1 MSTNVDRLSFFG
13 VIFFMDITEIITNLV
28 FQLAVIIFA
37 ARIFGKLA
45 ACVGIPSVL
54 GELISGIIIGPF
66 ALGGLSL
73 PGFPHGLFGVTE
85 SLAGAVS
92 PELYAF
98 SQIASIILLF
108 SSGLETDLSLFI
120 KYSVSGGII
129 GLGGVVVSFF
139 FGAGCAMLILPVLG
153 IECSGLFDV
162 KCLFLGIMSTATS
175 VGITAR
181 ILSDKKKMDSPEGVT
196 ILAAAVFDDVLGIVL
211 LAVVMGIVSALGS
224 GAALSG
230 GKIGLIALKA
240 FGIWL
245 VATVVFILL
254 SKKIARFVRFF
265 GGATDFSIAALGVA
279 FLLAGFFEKE
289 SIAMIIGAYTTG
301 LALSGTDIA
310 PVIQEKIHSLYKFFV
325 PIFFAVTGM
334 SVDITKLFSQ
344 NVLICGGIYTLLAV
358 FSKLLGCGLPALGLG
373 FNVKGG
379 FRIGSGMI
387 PRGEVALIIAGIG
400 LTAKDAAGLPIVNQ
414 DLFGVVILM
423 TLVTTL
429 VAPPI
434 LNVSLSI
441 KGRGTKKEV
450 ASSESQIFELDFKNQ
465 ELTHLVMDILHRD
478 LRAEG
483 FYVQMMNITDGICTA
498 RRGDTAISL
507 REEDTKLVI
516 ETDEKDMGF
525 VKGELYEIMIRL
537 NKSMQ
542 SLSALKNTASLQ
554 YGFASPENRVT
565 NSIRR
570 YLDKNCIS
578 VNLKGNTKD
587 EILEEM
593 LTLLCQSGAVEN
605 REMVKQALKE
615 REASMSTGIG
625 NGIAIPHTKT
635 NGVTETCVAIGIKA
649 EGMDYAS
656 LDGQPAKIFVML
668 VSPVDGSNPL
678 MRAMAAFSGALM
690 HEEVRSSLL
699 NAKKPEEV
707 IDILKDSKKL

>member
-1 MSTNVDRLSFFG
+1 M
-13 VIFFMDITEIITNLV
+13 
-28 FQLAVIIFA
+28 
-37 ARIFGKLA
+37 
-45 ACVGIPSVL
+45 
-54 GELISGIIIGPF
+54 
-66 ALGGLSL
+66 
-73 PGFPHGLFGVTE
+73 
-85 SLAGAVS
+85 AGAVS

-98 SQIASIILLF
+98 AQIASIILLF
-108 SSGLETDLSLFI
+108 ASGLETDLSLFI

-129 GLGGVVVSFF
+129 GIGGVVISFF
-139 FGAGCAMLILPVLG
+139 FGAACAYFILPVLG
-153 IECSGLFDV
+153 IHCPSLFDV

-181 ILSDKKKMDSPEGVT
+181 ILSDKKRMDSPEGVT

-211 LAVVMGIVSALGS
+211 LAVVMGIVSALGT
-224 GAALSG
+224 GKALSG
-230 GKIGLIALKA
+230 GAIGIIALKA

-245 VATVVFILL
+245 LATALFILL

-289 SIAMIIGAYTTG
+289 HIAMIIGAYTTG

-334 SVDITKLFSQ
+334 SVDVTKLFSQ
-344 NVLICGGIYTLLAV
+344 NVLICGGIYTLFAV
-358 FSKLLGCGLPALGLG
+358 LSKLLGCGLPALGLG
-373 FNVKGG
+373 FNIKGG
-379 FRIGSGMI
+379 FRIGAGMI

-429 VAPPI
+429 VAPSI

-441 KGRGTKKEV
+441 KGRGTKKEIEDT
-450 ASSESQIFELDFKNQ
+450 ESQMFEWDFNNQ
-465 ELTHLVMDILHRD
+465 ELTHLVMDFLHRD

-507 REEDTKLVI
+507 REEGTKLVI
-516 ETDEKDMGF
+516 ETESKDMGF
-525 VKGELYEIMIRL
+525 VKGELYETILRL
-537 NKSMQ
+537 EKSMK
-542 SLSALKNTASLQ
+542 SLSALKNTEALQ
-554 YGFASPENRVT
+554 YGFACPENRLT
-565 NSIRR
+565 NSMTR
-570 YLDKNCIS
+570 YLNKNCIS
-578 VNLKGNTKD
+578 CELKGNTKD

-593 LTLLCQSGAVEN
+593 VTLLSQSGNVQN
-605 REMVKQALKE
+605 RQQVISALKE
-615 REASMSTGIG
+615 REAAGSTGLEK
-625 NGIAIPHTKT
+625 GIAIPHTKT
-635 NGVTETCVAIGIKA
+635 NGVTETVVAIGIKKDGVNFEA
-649 EGMDYAS
+649 MDGNPS
-656 LDGQPAKIFVML
+656 RIFVML
-668 VSPVDGSNPL
+668 VAPIDGTNPL

-690 HEEVRSSLL
+690 REEVRSALL
-699 NAKKPEEV
+699 QAKNADEIVE
-707 IDILKDSKKL
+707 ILKDSKKM

>member
-1 MSTNVDRLSFFG
+1 
-13 VIFFMDITEIITNLV
+13 MDITEIITDLV
-28 FQLAVIIFA
+28 FQLAVIIFT

-45 ACVGIPSVL
+45 TRVGIPSVL
-54 GELISGIIIGPF
+54 GELVSGIIIGPF
-66 ALGGLSL
+66 ALGGLAL

-98 SQIASIILLF
+98 AQIASIILLF
-108 SSGLETDLSLFI
+108 ASGLETDLSLFI

-129 GLGGVVVSFF
+129 GLGGVIISFF
-139 FGAGCAMLILPVLG
+139 FGAACAFFILPILG
-153 IECSGLFDV
+153 IQCSSLFDV

-181 ILSDKKKMDSPEGVT
+181 ILSDKKRMDSPEGVT

-211 LAVVMGIVSALGS
+211 LAVVMGIVSALGT
-224 GAALSG
+224 GKTLSG
-230 GKIGLIALKA
+230 GAIGIIALKA

-245 VATVVFILL
+245 LATALFIVL

-289 SIAMIIGAYTTG
+289 HIAMIIGAYTTG

-344 NVLICGGIYTLLAV
+344 NVLICGGIYTLFAV
-358 FSKLLGCGLPALGLG
+358 LSKLLGCGLPALGLG
-373 FNVKGG
+373 FNFKGG
-379 FRIGSGMI
+379 FRIGAGMI

-400 LTAKDAAGLPIVNQ
+400 LTAKDALGAPIVNQ

-441 KGRGTKKEV
+441 KGRGTRKKIEE
-450 ASSESQIFELDFKNQ
+450 AESQMFEWDFNNQ
-465 ELTHLVMDILHRD
+465 ELTHLVMDFLHRD

-507 REEDTKLVI
+507 REDGTKIVI
-516 ETDEKDMGF
+516 ETESKDMGF
-525 VKGELYEIMIRL
+525 VKGELYETMLRL
-537 NKSMQ
+537 EKSMK

-554 YGFASPENRVT
+554 YGFACPENRVT
-565 NSIRR
+565 NSMTR
-570 YLDKNCIS
+570 YLNKNCIS
-578 VNLKGNTKD
+578 CDLKGSTKD
-587 EILEEM
+587 EILNEM
-593 LTLLCQSGAVEN
+593 VTLLIQSGNVTN
-605 REMVKQALKE
+605 REQVISALKE
-615 REASMSTGIG
+615 REAAGSTGLEK
-625 NGIAIPHTKT
+625 GIAIPHTKT
-635 NGVTETCVAIGIKA
+635 NGVTEPVVAIGIKKDGVDFNA
-649 EGMDYAS
+649 MDGNPS
-656 LDGQPAKIFVML
+656 QIFVML
-668 VSPVDGSNPL
+668 VAPIDGTNPL

-690 HEEVRSSLL
+690 REEVRNALL
-699 NAKKPEEV
+699 EANSAEQVVE
-707 IDILKDSKKL
+707 ILKESKKI

>member
-1 MSTNVDRLSFFG
+1 
-13 VIFFMDITEIITNLV
+13 MDITEIITNLV

-45 ACVGIPSVL
+45 ARVGIPSVL

-66 ALGGLSL
+66 ALGGIAL
-73 PGFPHGLFGVTE
+73 PGFPNGIFGITE
-85 SLAGAVS
+85 SIAGSVS

-98 SQIASIILLF
+98 AQIASIILLF

-139 FGAGCAMLILPVLG
+139 FGAGCAMFILPILG
-153 IECSGLFDV
+153 INCSGLFDV

-211 LAVVMGIVSALGS
+211 LAVVMGIVSALGT
-224 GAALSG
+224 GATLSG

-245 VATVVFILL
+245 IATVVFILL
-254 SKKIARFVRFF
+254 SKKIARFVRLF
-265 GGATDFSIAALGVA
+265 GGTTDFSIAALGVA

-310 PVIQEKIHSLYKFFV
+310 PVIQERIHSLYKFFV

-344 NVLICGGIYTLLAV
+344 NVLICGGIYTLVAVLA
-358 FSKLLGCGLPALGLG
+358 KLLGCGVPALGLG
-373 FNVKGG
+373 FNLKGG

-434 LNVSLSI
+434 LNISLSI
-441 KGRGTKKEV
+441 KGRGTKKEI
-450 ASSESQIFELDFKNQ
+450 ASSESQQFEWDFKNQ

-507 REEDTKLVI
+507 KEDGTRLII
-516 ETDEKDMGF
+516 ETAEEDMGF
-525 VKGELYEIMIRL
+525 VKGELYEIMLRL

-542 SLSALKNTASLQ
+542 SLSALKNTQSLQ
-554 YGFASPENRVT
+554 YGFASAENRVT
-565 NSIRR
+565 NSITR
-570 YLDKNCIS
+570 YLDPACIS

-587 EILEEM
+587 EILDEM
-593 LTLLCQSGAVEN
+593 LTLLCQSGNVEN
-605 REMVKQALKE
+605 REMVMGALKE
-615 REASMSTGIG
+615 REASMSTGLEK
-625 NGIAIPHTKT
+625 GIAIPHTKT
-635 NGVTETCVAIGIKA
+635 DGVKETCVAIGIKA
-649 EGMDYAS
+649 DGVDFAS
-656 LDGQPAKIFVML
+656 LDGKPAQIFVML
-668 VSPVDGSNPL
+668 VSPIENSGPL
-678 MRAMAAFSGALM
+678 MRAMSAFSGALM
-690 HEEVRSSLL
+690 HEEIRTALL
-699 NAKKPEEV
+699 NAKTPVGV
-707 IDILKDSKKL
+707 IDVLKESKKI

>member
-1 MSTNVDRLSFFG
+1 
-13 VIFFMDITEIITNLV
+13 MDITEIITDLV
-28 FQLAVIIFA
+28 FQLALIIFA
-37 ARIFGKLA
+37 ARFFGKIA
-45 ACVGIPSVL
+45 VRFGIPSVL
-54 GELISGIIIGPF
+54 GELIAGIIIGPF
-66 ALGGLSL
+66 ALGGIAL
-73 PGFPHGLFGVTE
+73 PFFPHGLFGVTD
-85 SLAGAVS
+85 SIAGAVS

-108 SSGLETDLSLFI
+108 ASGLETDLSLFI
-120 KYSVSGGII
+120 KYSVSGGLI
-129 GLGGVVVSFF
+129 GLGGVVISFF
-139 FGAGCAMLILPVLG
+139 FGAACAFFILPLLG

-211 LAVVMGIVSALGS
+211 LAVVMGIVSALGT
-224 GAALSG
+224 GKTLSG
-230 GKIGLIALKA
+230 GAIGIIALKA

-245 VATVVFILL
+245 LATVAFVLL

-289 SIAMIIGAYTTG
+289 HIAMIIGAYTTG

-334 SVDITKLFSQ
+334 SVDVTKLFSQ
-344 NVLICGGIYTLLAV
+344 NVLICGGIYTLVAVLA
-358 FSKLLGCGLPALGLG
+358 KLLGCGLPALGLG
-373 FNVKGG
+373 FNLKGG
-379 FRIGSGMI
+379 FRIGAGMI

-400 LTAKDAAGLPIVNQ
+400 LNAKDASGLPIVNQ

-434 LNVSLSI
+434 LNVSLSV

-450 ASSESQIFELDFKNQ
+450 ADAESQIFEWDFNNQ
-465 ELTHLVMDILHRD
+465 ELTHLIMDFLHRD
-478 LRAEG
+478 LRSEG

-507 REEDTKLVI
+507 REEGTKIVI

-525 VKGELYEIMIRL
+525 VKGELYETMLRL
-537 NKSMQ
+537 EKSMK
-542 SLSALKNTASLQ
+542 SLSALKNTAALQ
-554 YGFASPENRVT
+554 YGFACPENRVT
-565 NSIRR
+565 NSLTRF
-570 YLDKNCIS
+570 LNEKCIS
-578 VNLKGNTKD
+578 CELKGKTKD

-593 LTLLCQSGAVEN
+593 LTLLIQSGNVEN
-605 REMVKQALKE
+605 REMVMAALKD
-615 REASMSTGIG
+615 REAAGSTGLEK
-625 NGIAIPHTKT
+625 GIAIPHTKT
-635 NGVTETCVAIGIKA
+635 NGVTETCVAIGIKKD
-649 EGMDYAS
+649 GVDFDSMDGNPS
-656 LDGQPAKIFVML
+656 KIFIML
-668 VSPVDGSNPL
+668 VSPVDGTNPL

-690 HEEVRSSLL
+690 HEEVRTSLL
-699 NAKKPEEV
+699 EAKNPAEV
-707 IDILKDSKKL
+707 VEILKDSKKI

>member
-1 MSTNVDRLSFFG
+1 
-13 VIFFMDITEIITNLV
+13 MDITQIITNLV

-45 ACVGIPSVL
+45 ARVGIPSVL

-66 ALGGLSL
+66 ALGSIAL
-73 PGFPHGLFGVTE
+73 PGFPNGLFGITD

-98 SQIASIILLF
+98 AQIASIILLF

-129 GLGGVVVSFF
+129 GVGGVLVSFF
-139 FGAGCAMLILPVLG
+139 FGAGCAMFILPVLG

-181 ILSDKKKMDSPEGVT
+181 ILSDQKKMDSPEGVT

-211 LAVVMGIVSALGS
+211 LAVVMGIVGALGS
-224 GAALSG
+224 GEALSG
-230 GKIGLIALKA
+230 GKIGIIAFKA

-245 VATVVFILL
+245 LATAAFILF
-254 SKKIARFVRFF
+254 SKKIARFVRLF
-265 GGATDFSIAALGVA
+265 GGTTDFSIAALGVA
-279 FLLAGFFEKE
+279 FLLAGFFEKQ

-310 PVIQEKIHSLYKFFV
+310 PVIQERIHSLYKFFV

-334 SVDITKLFSQ
+334 SVDVTKLFSQ
-344 NVLICGGIYTLLAV
+344 NVLICGGIYTLIAILA
-358 FSKLLGCGLPALGLG
+358 KLVGCGVPALGLG
-373 FNVKGG
+373 FNLKGG
-379 FRIGSGMI
+379 FRIGAGMI

-423 TLVTTL
+423 TLITTL

-434 LNVSLSI
+434 LNISLSI

-450 ASSESQIFELDFKNQ
+450 SSQESQQFEWDFKNH
-465 ELTHLVMDILHRD
+465 ELTHLIMDFLHRD

-507 REEDTKLVI
+507 KEDGTRLII
-516 ETDEKDMGF
+516 ETAGQDMGF

-542 SLSALKNTASLQ
+542 SLTALKNTESLQ
-554 YGFASPENRVT
+554 YGFACPENRVT
-565 NSIRR
+565 NSIKR
-570 YLDKNCIS
+570 YLNPKCICC
-578 VNLKGNTKD
+578 NLEGNTKD

-593 LTLLCQSGAVEN
+593 LSLLEKSGSVVS
-605 REMVKQALKE
+605 REHVMSALKE
-615 REASMSTGIG
+615 RENTMSTGIG
-625 NGIAIPHTKT
+625 KGIAIPHTKT
-635 NGVTETCVAIGIKA
+635 NGVKETCVAIGIKRD
-649 EGMDYAS
+649 GMNYES
-656 LDGQPAKIFVML
+656 LDGEPTHIFVML
-668 VSPVDGSNPL
+668 VAPIDGANPL
-678 MRAMAAFSGALM
+678 MRAMSAFTGALM
-690 HEEVRSSLL
+690 HEEVRSALL
-699 NAKKPEEV
+699 NAKTPQGV
-707 IDILKDSKKL
+707 IGILKESKKI

>member
-1 MSTNVDRLSFFG
+1 
-13 VIFFMDITEIITNLV
+13 MDITEIITNLV

-45 ACVGIPSVL
+45 SRVGIPSVL

-139 FGAGCAMLILPVLG
+139 FGAGCAMLILPVLE
-153 IECSGLFDV
+153 IECSGLFDI

-254 SKKIARFVRFF
+254 SKKIARFVRLF

-334 SVDITKLFSQ
+334 SVDITKLFSR

-373 FNVKGG
+373 FNIKGG

-400 LTAKDAAGLPIVNQ
+400 LTAKDASGLPIVNQ

-450 ASSESQIFELDFKNQ
+450 ASSESQIFEWDFKNQ

-507 REEDTKLVI
+507 REEDTKLII

-525 VKGELYEIMIRL
+525 VKGELYEIMLRL

-565 NSIRR
+565 NSITR
-570 YLDKNCIS
+570 YLNPACIS
-578 VNLKGNTKD
+578 VNLKGNTKE
-587 EILEEM
+587 EIFEEL
-593 LTLLCQSGAVEN
+593 LTLLCQSGNVKN
-605 REMVKQALKE
+605 REMVKLSLME
-615 REASMSTGIG
+615 REKSMSTGLEK
-625 NGIAIPHTKT
+625 GIAIPHAKT
-635 NGVTETCVAIGIKA
+635 DGVKETCVAIGIKA
-649 EGMDYAS
+649 DGVDFNSMD
-656 LDGQPAKIFVML
+656 GKPAQIFVML
-668 VSPVDGSNPL
+668 VSPINGANPL

-690 HEEVRSSLL
+690 HEEIRTALL
-699 NAKKPEEV
+699 QAKTPEGV
-707 IDILKDSKKL
+707 IDVLKDSKKL

>member
-1 MSTNVDRLSFFG
+1 
-13 VIFFMDITEIITNLV
+13 MDITEIITDLV
-28 FQLAVIIFA
+28 FQLAVIIFT

-45 ACVGIPSVL
+45 TRVGIPSVL
-54 GELISGIIIGPF
+54 GELVSGIIIGPF
-66 ALGGLSL
+66 ALGGLAL

-98 SQIASIILLF
+98 AQIASIILLF
-108 SSGLETDLSLFI
+108 ASGLETDLSLFI

-129 GLGGVVVSFF
+129 GLGGVIISFF
-139 FGAGCAMLILPVLG
+139 FGAACAFFILPILG
-153 IECSGLFDV
+153 IQCSSLFDV

-181 ILSDKKKMDSPEGVT
+181 ILSDKKRMDSPEGVT

-211 LAVVMGIVSALGS
+211 LAVVMGIVSALGT
-224 GAALSG
+224 GKTLSG
-230 GKIGLIALKA
+230 GAIGIIALKA

-245 VATVVFILL
+245 LATALFIVL

-289 SIAMIIGAYTTG
+289 HIAMIIGAYTTG

-344 NVLICGGIYTLLAV
+344 NVLICGGIYTLFAV
-358 FSKLLGCGLPALGLG
+358 LSKLLGCGLPALGLG
-373 FNVKGG
+373 FNFKGG
-379 FRIGSGMI
+379 FRIGAGMI

-400 LTAKDAAGLPIVNQ
+400 LTAKDALGAPIVNQ

-441 KGRGTKKEV
+441 KGRGTRKKIEET
-450 ASSESQIFELDFKNQ
+450 ESQMFEWDFNNQ
-465 ELTHLVMDILHRD
+465 ELTHLVMDFLHRD

-507 REEDTKLVI
+507 REDGTKIVI
-516 ETDEKDMGF
+516 ETESKDMGF
-525 VKGELYEIMIRL
+525 VKGELYETMLRL
-537 NKSMQ
+537 EKSMK

-554 YGFASPENRVT
+554 YGFACPENRVT
-565 NSIRR
+565 NSMTR
-570 YLDKNCIS
+570 YLNKNCIS
-578 VNLKGNTKD
+578 CDLKGSTKD
-587 EILEEM
+587 EILNEM
-593 LTLLCQSGAVEN
+593 VTLLIQSGNVTN
-605 REMVKQALKE
+605 REQVISALKE
-615 REASMSTGIG
+615 REAAGSTGLEK
-625 NGIAIPHTKT
+625 GIAIPHTKT
-635 NGVTETCVAIGIKA
+635 NGVTEPVVAIGIKKDGVDFNA
-649 EGMDYAS
+649 MDGNPS
-656 LDGQPAKIFVML
+656 QIFVML
-668 VSPVDGSNPL
+668 VAPIDGTNPL

-690 HEEVRSSLL
+690 REEVRNALL
-699 NAKKPEEV
+699 EANSAEQVVE
-707 IDILKDSKKL
+707 ILKESRKI

>member
-1 MSTNVDRLSFFG
+1 
-13 VIFFMDITEIITNLV
+13 MDITEIITILV
-28 FQLAVIIFA
+28 FQLAIIIFA
-37 ARIFGKLA
+37 SRIFGKLA
-45 ACVGIPSVL
+45 ERAGIPSVL
-54 GELISGIIIGPF
+54 GELIAGIIIGPF
-66 ALGGLSL
+66 ALGGIAL
-73 PGFPHGLFGVTE
+73 PAFPHGLFGVTD

-98 SQIASIILLF
+98 AQIASIILLF
-108 SSGLETDLSLFI
+108 ASGLETDLSLFI

-129 GLGGVVVSFF
+129 GVGGVVISFF
-139 FGAGCAMLILPVLG
+139 FGVFCAFFILPVLG

-211 LAVVMGIVSALGS
+211 LAVVMGIVSALGT
-224 GAALSG
+224 GEHLSG
-230 GKIGLIALKA
+230 GTIGVIALKA

-245 VATVVFILL
+245 FSTAGFILL
-254 SKKIARFVRFF
+254 SKKIARFVRLF

-279 FLLAGFFEKE
+279 FLLAGFFEKQ

-334 SVDITKLFSQ
+334 SVDVTKLFSQ
-344 NVLICGGIYTLLAV
+344 NVLICGGIYTLVAV
-358 FSKLLGCGLPALGLG
+358 LSKLFGCGLPALGLG
-373 FNVKGG
+373 FNVKGA
-379 FRIGSGMI
+379 FRIGAGMI

-400 LTAKDAAGLPIVNQ
+400 LTAKDAAGIPIISQ

-423 TLVTTL
+423 TLVTTI

-434 LNVSLSI
+434 LNVSLSL

-450 ASSESQIFELDFKNQ
+450 ADAESQIFEWDFHDQ
-465 ELTHLVMDILHRD
+465 ELTHLVLDFLYRD

-483 FYVQMMNITDGICTA
+483 FYVQMLSITDGICTA

-507 REEDTKLVI
+507 REEGTKLII
-516 ETDEKDMGF
+516 ETEAKDMGF
-525 VKGELYEIMIRL
+525 VKGELYEIMLRL

-542 SLSALKNTASLQ
+542 SLSALKNTVSLQ
-554 YGFASPENRVT
+554 YGFARPENRVT
-565 NSIRR
+565 NSLVR
-570 YLDKNCIS
+570 YLNADCIS
-578 VNLKGNTKD
+578 CNLHGNTKN

-593 LTLLCQSGAVEN
+593 LSLLCKSGSVED
-605 REMVKQALKE
+605 REKVMASLKA
-615 REASMSTGIG
+615 REASMSTGLEK
-625 NGIAIPHTKT
+625 GIAMPHTKT
-635 NGVTETCVAIGIKA
+635 EGVKETCVAIGIKKD
-649 EGMDYAS
+649 GVDFGS
-656 LDGQPAKIFVML
+656 LDGEISNIFIML
-668 VSPVDGSNPL
+668 VSPVDGANPL

-690 HEEVRSSLL
+690 HEDIRNSLL
-699 NAKKPEEV
+699 EAKNAEKV
-707 IDILKDSKKL
+707 IEILKDSKKL